1 MAQTIKIKRSTTT
14 AAPGSLTA
22 GELAYSDNS
31 DKLFIG
37 APADSAVIAIGG
49 KVYVDMLDH
58 TAGTLT
64 ASSAIVVDEVGAK
77 SKGQA
82 SSAAL
87 ITMLIFPAFEI
98 VD

>member
-1 MAQTIKIKRSTTT
+1 MAK
-14 AAPGSLTA
+14 
-22 GELAYSDNS
+22 
-31 DKLFIG
+31 
-37 APADSAVIAIGG
+37 
-49 KVYVDMLDH
+49 
-58 TAGTLT
+58 
-64 ASSAIVVDEVGAK
+64 ASPNTSAIVVDEVGAK